1 MTIRSSRTVAARS
14 RAGWLTVAIVGVLT
28 PSVAAWQLISVNDEI
43 RIGAAAQEEVR
54 KATPEITDAAIA
66 NFIRGIGQRLVAHAG
81 GPEYP
86 YSFSLANYEEINA
99 FALPG
104 GPVWLHRGTVEAAQN
119 EAQLASVVAHE
130 IAHIANRHSA
140 GQISKS
146 LAAQVGLGLL
156 AALLGDEGRSAQLA
170 QLGAAAAAGATMAK
184 FSRDDERE
192 ADQQGLIYMSRAGY
206 NPRGAVEFM
215 QILRE
220 RAGRDPHSVE
230 VFFASHPAPKE
241 RVDLLDQQARALG
254 ARGNSS
260 RAELDRVKAR
270 LTALGPAESA
280 RQKGR

>member
-1 MTIRSSRTVAARS
+1 MTNHSSRTVARRS

-43 RIGAAAQEEVR
+43 RIGDAAQEEVR

-104 GPVWLHRGTVEAAQN
+104 GPVWMHRGTIEAAQN

-140 GQISKS
+140 SQISKS

-156 AALLGDEGRSAQLA
+156 SALLGDDGRGAQLA

>member
-1 MTIRSSRTVAARS
+1 
-14 RAGWLTVAIVGVLT
+14 
-28 PSVAAWQLISVNDEI
+28 
-43 RIGAAAQEEVR
+43 
-54 KATPEITDAAIA
+54 
-66 NFIRGIGQRLVAHAG
+66 
-81 GPEYP
+81 
-86 YSFSLANYEEINA
+86 
-99 FALPG
+99 
-104 GPVWLHRGTVEAAQN
+104 
-119 EAQLASVVAHE
+119 
-130 IAHIANRHSA
+130 
-140 GQISKS
+140 
-146 LAAQVGLGLL
+146 
-156 AALLGDEGRSAQLA
+156 
-170 QLGAAAAAGATMAK
+170 MAK

-254 ARGNSS
+254 ARGSSS